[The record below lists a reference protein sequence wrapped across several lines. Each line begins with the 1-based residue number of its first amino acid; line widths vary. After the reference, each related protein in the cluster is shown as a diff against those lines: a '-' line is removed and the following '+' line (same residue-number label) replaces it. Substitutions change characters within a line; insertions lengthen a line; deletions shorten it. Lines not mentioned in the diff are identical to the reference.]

1 MGVIYVSVLE
11 DTPLLTTF
19 NINEKDFFGNPIIY
33 STKDQWGDILVIDR
47 KECRVLAFDPI
58 YEQSCIDLN
67 KPHVPIHE
75 YTRIMLL
82 VLAFINPQHVTIL
95 GLGGGSLLHSLHYLF
110 PKCTILSI
118 ELRKKVFEV
127 ALDFF
132 LIPTQPNLN
141 ILISD
146 AKLAIRQCADQSTQ
160 IIFADMYQS
169 YGMNPFQIQRKFIQ
183 QCYRALNDTGWLV
196 VNYHQLPE
204 LNSSFIHCLQHYF
217 GEIFVCPAYSGNYI
231 LFARK
236 QPIGPISTHQAGVLE
251 LETKL
256 NIKLLPLF
264 HKIPRI
270 YSKKEAIRVA

>member
-141 ILISD
+141 VLISD

-236 QPIGPISTHQAGVLE
+236 QPIGPISTHQAAVLE

-264 HKIPRI
+264 KKITRI

>member
-1 MGVIYVSVLE
+1 M
-11 DTPLLTTF
+11 LTTF

-141 ILISD
+141 VLISD

-236 QPIGPISTHQAGVLE
+236 QPIGPISTHQAAVLE

-264 HKIPRI
+264 KKITRI